1 MKENDIEKM
10 IKDSLNTSLPG
21 MEIDIRRETMSRIE
35 AYKSRKTKAKNFF
48 LWVLSI
54 FTFFAG
60 LVSIFIF
67 EGFIALY
74 EDFFLRTN
82 LDMITVKFIFQGV
95 FLIFVLIALTVMISQ
110 MKLSRQLNRSLFI
123 LSF

>member
-1 MKENDIEKM
+1 MKEDGLDKM
-10 IKDSLNTSLPG
+10 IKDSLNTSPPG

-35 AYKSRKTKAKNFF
+35 AYEQRKSKGENLF
-48 LWVLSI
+48 LWVLSV
-54 FTFFAG
+54 FTFCAG

-67 EGFIALY
+67 EGFISLY

-82 LDMITVKFIFQGV
+82 LDMTTVKLVFQGV
-95 FLIFVLIALTVMISQ
+95 FLIFILISLTVMISQ
-110 MKLSRQLNRSLFI
+110 KRPSKHLNRFLFI